1 MHTGV
6 HINITAG
13 LYINSLKDSKMANQI
28 GFNGREL
35 KYFTV
40 NNSHI
45 EVDHNDIKNSIFAFY
60 RDLVEGGKP
69 QILFYYKIKGKDES
83 GCDVRFEKGNKRHQI
98 SRDKKLAKIDDD
110 KYTFITI
117 SQLRNAYISNNSIY
131 INDLKKK
138 YKMTSSAAASVVML
152 LDAYK

>member
-45 EVDHNDIKNSIFAFY
+45 EVDHNDIKNSIFASTEILLKAESLRFY
-60 RDLVEGGKP
+60 
-69 QILFYYKIKGKDES
+69 
-83 GCDVRFEKGNKRHQI
+83 
-98 SRDKKLAKIDDD
+98 
-110 KYTFITI
+110 FITK
-117 SQLRNAYISNNSIY
+117 LR
-131 INDLKKK
+131 KKMK
-138 YKMTSSAAASVVML
+138 SAVM
-152 LDAYK
+152 

>member
-1 MHTGV
+1 MIDTKYEKL
-6 HINITAG
+6 TTEL
-13 LYINSLKDSKMANQI
+13 LYEAIAQAVN
-28 GFNGREL
+28 REL
-35 KYFTV
+35 KYFIV

-60 RDLVEGGKP
+60 RDIVEGGKP
-69 QILFYYKIKGKDES
+69 QILFYYKIKGKDGG

-98 SRDKKLAKIDDD
+98 SRDKKLAKIDGD

-131 INDLKKK
+131 IHDLKRNIR
-138 YKMTSSAAASVVML
+138 
-152 LDAYK
+152 